1 MTRRLYR
8 SQDDKVIAG
17 VCGGLGA
24 YFGMDPT
31 IIRVIAVLSIF
42 VGGTGIIA
50 YLVLALVVPLEGSST
65 AEPKDTI
72 KENVDDIRETAS
84 EIGRDIQSTVA
95 KDRVEAEEET
105 ALRSRRFNWLG
116 IAVIVFGVVLLLG
129 NFNVFWWFNW
139 GTLLP
144 IPLIGFG
151 VLLIMVA
158 RRK

>member
-1 MTRRLYR
+1 MTRRLNR
-8 SQDDKVIAG
+8 SRDDRVIAG

-24 YFGMDPT
+24 YFGIDPT

-42 VGGTGIIA
+42 VGGTGVIA
-50 YLVLALVVPLEGSST
+50 YLIMAIVIPLEGSSA

-72 KENVDDIRETAS
+72 RENVEDIKETAS

-95 KDRVEAEEET
+95 KDRVGAEEESM
-105 ALRSRRFNWLG
+105 LRSRRLNWLG

-139 GTLLP
+139 GILWP
-144 IPLIGFG
+144 IPVIAIGI
-151 VLLIMVA
+151 LLIVAA

>member
-1 MTRRLYR
+1 MTRRLNR
-8 SQDDKVIAG
+8 SRDDRVIAG

-24 YFGMDPT
+24 YFGIDPT

-42 VGGTGIIA
+42 VGGTGVIA
-50 YLVLALVVPLEGSST
+50 YLIMAIVIPLEGSSA

-72 KENVDDIRETAS
+72 RENVEDIKETAS

-95 KDRVEAEEET
+95 KDKVGAEEESM
-105 ALRSRRFNWLG
+105 LRSRRLNWLG

-139 GTLLP
+139 GILWP
-144 IPLIGFG
+144 IPVIAIGI
-151 VLLIMVA
+151 LLIVAA

>member
-8 SQDDKVIAG
+8 SQDDRVIAG

-24 YFGMDPT
+24 YFGIDPT
-31 IIRVIAVLSIF
+31 IVRVIAVMSIF

-50 YLVLALVVPLEGSST
+50 YLVLAIVVPLEGSAA

-84 EIGRDIQSTVA
+84 EIGRDIQSTYA

-105 ALRSRRFNWLG
+105 TLRSRRFNWLG

-139 GTLLP
+139 GVLWP
-144 IPLIGFG
+144 IPVIAIGI
-151 VLLIMVA
+151 LLIIAA

>member
-1 MTRRLYR
+1 MTRRLNR
-8 SQDDKVIAG
+8 SRDDRVIAG

-24 YFGMDPT
+24 YFGIDPT

-42 VGGTGIIA
+42 VGGTGVIA
-50 YLVLALVVPLEGSST
+50 YLIMAIVIPLEGSSA

-72 KENVDDIRETAS
+72 RENVEDIKETAS

-95 KDRVEAEEET
+95 KDRVGAEEESM
-105 ALRSRRFNWLG
+105 LRSRRLNWLG

-139 GTLLP
+139 GVLWP
-144 IPLIGFG
+144 VPVIAIGI
-151 VLLIMVA
+151 LLIVAA

>member
-139 GTLLP
+139 GTLWP